1 CPGLEVS
8 LSQLLERCLLQ
19 LRFGEQPLER
29 RVLLLELLQ
38 ALRVVGLEPA
48 VLVPPSVVRLL
59 GHSELPAHRRDIPPV
74 GEHPVG
80 LAELA
85 DDLFRGVTLPAV
97 RHDLTS
103 LPAHN
108 RGRQD
113 DSQNHRT
120 YETGSAHFGR
130 AASHC
135 LNICFDRPAIMFS
148 NLAGP
153 VLSRAGVRSIITVTY
168 LSPNLVWPEGLLK
181 VRLTPGPLSSGKD
194 GNHAEEVHGRVQEDR
209 GRARRVGTPAEAGV
223 R

>member
-120 YETGSAHFGR
+120 YETGSAHR
-130 AASHC
+130 HHTMPTQIVRTSVVSASANRC
-135 LNICFDRPAIMFS
+135 KFS
-148 NLAGP
+148 GTTTRVPSLRYR
-153 VLSRAGVRSIITVTY
+153 SRRISSITDST
-168 LSPNLVWPEGLLK
+168 
-181 VRLTPGPLSSGKD
+181 R
-194 GNHAEEVHGRVQEDR
+194 
-209 GRARRVGTPAEAGV
+209 
-223 R
+223 